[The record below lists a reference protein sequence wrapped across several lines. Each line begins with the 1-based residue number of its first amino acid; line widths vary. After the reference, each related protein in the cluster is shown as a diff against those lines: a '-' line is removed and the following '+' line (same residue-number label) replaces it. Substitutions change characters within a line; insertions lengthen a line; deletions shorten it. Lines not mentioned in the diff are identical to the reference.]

1 MRIHLR
7 LLLLCTALLCAGLA
21 TTAAAD
27 RDDKTEKAE
36 KVKKHERAERN
47 ERAEKN
53 ERAERNERA
62 ADHAAETKG
71 ERGRS
76 GDAPGREKADGDP
89 AAPATEVGAL
99 AGQIAQPGAVEHPE
113 HTTFGATVA
122 AQPNAGTVSVQVPG
136 SDDFVVLTEG
146 APIPVGSYVDA
157 SAGLI
162 EIGAEAGPGG
172 AEQNAVVTG
181 SVFRVGQMED
191 GATVLALKGGDFS
204 NCDDDDGA
212 GVRAR
217 GAAKRKRSGDVAR
230 GIWAAGKGRF
240 RTKGRHGAATVRGTR
255 WATVDR
261 CHSTTVKVF
270 EGIVDVADF
279 GLGRTVAVGAGER
292 YVARER
298 RG

>member
-7 LLLLCTALLCAGLA
+7 LLILCTALLCAGLA

-36 KVKKHERAERN
+36 KAEKAKKHERAE
-47 ERAEKN
+47 KT

-62 ADHAAETKG
+62 ADDAAEAKG

-76 GDAPGREKADGDP
+76 DEAPGREKADGDP
-89 AAPATEVGAL
+89 AAPETPFGAL
-99 AGQIAQPGAVEHPE
+99 AHQITQPGAVEHPE

-136 SDDFVVLTEG
+136 SDEFVVLTEG
-146 APIPVGSYVDA
+146 TPIPVGSYVDA

-162 EIGAEAGPGG
+162 EIGAEASPGG

-181 SVFRVGQMED
+181 SVFRVGQVED
-191 GATVLALKGGDFS
+191 GATVLSLKGGDFDD
-204 NCDDDDGA
+204 CDDEGS

-217 GAAKRKRSGDVAR
+217 SAAKRKRSGDVAR